1 MFSFIKDV
9 FDVLL
14 NFSEYLITKYLSV
27 CLSVYPSLNDETYL
41 IRSTLIDLN
50 LAELNIIHS

>member
-1 MFSFIKDV
+1 MFSFIKEV

-14 NFSEYLITKYLSV
+14 NFSEYLITKCLSV
-27 CLSVYPSLNDETYL
+27 CPSLNYETYL

-50 LAELNIIHS
+50 LVELNIIHSRLV